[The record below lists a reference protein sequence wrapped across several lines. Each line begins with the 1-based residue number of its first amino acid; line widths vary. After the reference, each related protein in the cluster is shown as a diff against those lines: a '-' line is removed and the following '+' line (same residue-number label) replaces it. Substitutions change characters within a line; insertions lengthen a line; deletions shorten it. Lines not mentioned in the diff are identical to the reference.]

1 MFYLQLYADCVI
13 LSIVFRT
20 SFIFEVFP
28 MAEKRGR
35 PPKTAELQD
44 SKQKLI
50 DTTVAL
56 IKKYGAD
63 SITVRN
69 VCEEAGLSIG
79 TFYHHF
85 QNKDDLLMH
94 FVREA
99 SFDSFVLETPLFDVA
114 GRVCELYMHLI
125 DRYLALG
132 EEFMKSF
139 YTTGNKAL
147 SAYMG
152 QENGCFA
159 DGTVMA
165 RCERELLDAQQQGY
179 LKKEA
184 DAHMLSMDI
193 CTIVKGCAFEWALD
207 DGHMDIAQT
216 VQRIIKAYLN
226 NMR

>member
-1 MFYLQLYADCVI
+1 
-13 LSIVFRT
+13 
-20 SFIFEVFP
+20 
-28 MAEKRGR
+28 MANKRGR
-35 PPKTAELQD
+35 PSKASDPTDA
-44 SKQKLI
+44 KQKLI
-50 DTTVAL
+50 DTTVEL

-63 SITVRN
+63 TITVRS

-85 QNKDDLLMH
+85 QNKDDLLMY

-99 SFDSFVLETPLFDVA
+99 SFDTFVLETPLEDVA
-114 GRVCELYMHLI
+114 GRICELYMHLI
-125 DRYLALG
+125 DRYLTLG

-165 RCERELLDAQQQGY
+165 RCERELIDARKQGF
-179 LKKEA
+179 LKKDA
-184 DAHMLSMDI
+184 DPHLLSMDI
-193 CTIVKGCAFEWALD
+193 CTIVKGCVFEWALD
-207 DGHMDIAQT
+207 DGRMDIAESLR
-216 VQRIIKAYLN
+216 RIVKAYLEN
-226 NMR
+226 YK

>member
-1 MFYLQLYADCVI
+1 
-13 LSIVFRT
+13 
-20 SFIFEVFP
+20 
-28 MAEKRGR
+28 MANKRGR
-35 PPKTAELQD
+35 PSKASDPAD
-44 SKQKLI
+44 AKQKLI
-50 DTTVAL
+50 DTTVEL

-63 SITVRN
+63 TITVRS

-85 QNKDDLLMH
+85 QNKDDLLMY

-99 SFDSFVLETPLFDVA
+99 SFDNFVLETPLADVA

-125 DRYLALG
+125 DRYLTLG

-152 QENGCFA
+152 QENGRFA

-165 RCERELLDAQQQGY
+165 RCERELIDAREQGF
-179 LKKEA
+179 LKKDA
-184 DAHMLSMDI
+184 DPHLLSMDI
-193 CTIVKGCAFEWALD
+193 CTIVKGCVFEWALD
-207 DGHMDIAQT
+207 DGRLDIAESLH
-216 VQRIIKAYLN
+216 RIVKAYLKSYK
-226 NMR
+226 

>member
-1 MFYLQLYADCVI
+1 
-13 LSIVFRT
+13 
-20 SFIFEVFP
+20 
-28 MAEKRGR
+28 MANKRGR
-35 PPKTAELQD
+35 PAKTDEPTD
-44 SKQKLI
+44 TKQKLI

-63 SITVRN
+63 TITVRN

-85 QNKDDLLMH
+85 QNKDDLLMY
-94 FVREA
+94 FVRET
-99 SFDSFVLETPLFDVA
+99 SFDSFVLETPSEDIA

-165 RCERELLDAQQQGY
+165 RCERELLEAQEQGFIKKDAN
-179 LKKEA
+179 
-184 DAHMLSMDI
+184 AHILSMDI
-193 CTIVKGCAFEWALD
+193 CTIVKGCVFEWALD
-207 DGHMDIAQT
+207 DGRMNISESLR
-216 VQRIIKAYLN
+216 RIIGAY
-226 NMR
+226 MEIYR

>member
-1 MFYLQLYADCVI
+1 
-13 LSIVFRT
+13 
-20 SFIFEVFP
+20 
-28 MAEKRGR
+28 MANKRGR
-35 PPKTAELQD
+35 PSKASDPTDA
-44 SKQKLI
+44 KQKLI
-50 DTTVAL
+50 DTTVEL

-63 SITVRN
+63 TITVRS

-85 QNKDDLLMH
+85 QNKDDLLMY

-99 SFDSFVLETPLFDVA
+99 SFDTFVLETPLEDVA
-114 GRVCELYMHLI
+114 GRICELYMHLI
-125 DRYLALG
+125 DRYLTLG

-165 RCERELLDAQQQGY
+165 RCERELIDAREQGF
-179 LKKEA
+179 LKKDA
-184 DAHMLSMDI
+184 DPHQLSMDI
-193 CTIVKGCAFEWALD
+193 CTIVKGCVFEWALD
-207 DGHMDIAQT
+207 DGRMDIAESLH
-216 VQRIIKAYLN
+216 RIVKAYLETY
-226 NMR
+226 R

>member
-1 MFYLQLYADCVI
+1 
-13 LSIVFRT
+13 
-20 SFIFEVFP
+20 

-35 PPKTAELQD
+35 PPKTAQPQD
-44 SKQKLI
+44 AKQKLI
-50 DTTVAL
+50 DTTVEL

-69 VCEEAGLSIG
+69 VCEEAGLSIC

-99 SFDSFVLETPLFDVA
+99 SFDGFLLETPLSDVA

-152 QENGCFA
+152 EENGRFA
-159 DGTVMA
+159 EGTVMA
-165 RCERELLDAQQQGY
+165 RCEKELLAAQESRF

-184 DAHMLSMDI
+184 DAHTLSMDI
-193 CTIVKGCAFEWALD
+193 CTIVKGCVFEWALN
-207 DGHMDIAQT
+207 DGKMDVEAALR
-216 VQRIIKAYLN
+216 RIIGKYLDLEEN
-226 NMR
+226 ENDR

>member
-1 MFYLQLYADCVI
+1 
-13 LSIVFRT
+13 
-20 SFIFEVFP
+20 
-28 MAEKRGR
+28 MANKRGR
-35 PPKTAELQD
+35 PSKASDPTDA
-44 SKQKLI
+44 KQKLI
-50 DTTVAL
+50 DTTVEL

-63 SITVRN
+63 TITSRS

-85 QNKDDLLMH
+85 QNKDDLLMY

-99 SFDSFVLETPLFDVA
+99 SFDSFVLETPLEDVA
-114 GRVCELYMHLI
+114 GRICELYMHLI
-125 DRYLALG
+125 DRYLTLG

-165 RCERELLDAQQQGY
+165 RCERELIDARKQGF
-179 LKKEA
+179 LKKDA
-184 DAHMLSMDI
+184 DPHLLSMDI
-193 CTIVKGCAFEWALD
+193 CTIVKGCVFEWALD
-207 DGHMDIAQT
+207 DGRMDIAESLR
-216 VQRIIKAYLN
+216 RIVKAYLETYK
-226 NMR
+226 

>member
-1 MFYLQLYADCVI
+1 
-13 LSIVFRT
+13 
-20 SFIFEVFP
+20 
-28 MAEKRGR
+28 MANKRGR
-35 PPKTAELQD
+35 PSKASVPTDA
-44 SKQKLI
+44 KQKLI
-50 DTTVAL
+50 DTTVEL

-63 SITVRN
+63 TITVRS

-85 QNKDDLLMH
+85 QNKDDLLMY

-99 SFDSFVLETPLFDVA
+99 SFDTFVLETPLEDVA
-114 GRVCELYMHLI
+114 GRICELYMHLI
-125 DRYLALG
+125 DRYLTLG

-165 RCERELLDAQQQGY
+165 RCERELIDAREQGF
-179 LKKEA
+179 LKKNAEP
-184 DAHMLSMDI
+184 HQLSMDI
-193 CTIVKGCAFEWALD
+193 CTIVKGCVFEWALD
-207 DGHMDIAQT
+207 DGRMDIAESLH
-216 VQRIIKAYLN
+216 RIVKAYLETYK
-226 NMR
+226 

>member
-1 MFYLQLYADCVI
+1 
-13 LSIVFRT
+13 
-20 SFIFEVFP
+20 
-28 MAEKRGR
+28 MANKRGR
-35 PPKTAELQD
+35 PSKASDPTDA
-44 SKQKLI
+44 KQKLI
-50 DTTVAL
+50 DTTVEL

-63 SITVRN
+63 TITVRS

-85 QNKDDLLMH
+85 QNKDDLLMY

-99 SFDSFVLETPLFDVA
+99 SFDSFVLETPLEDVA
-114 GRVCELYMHLI
+114 GRICELYMHLI
-125 DRYLALG
+125 DRYLTLG

-165 RCERELLDAQQQGY
+165 RCERELIDAREQGF
-179 LKKEA
+179 LKKDA
-184 DAHMLSMDI
+184 DPHLLSMDI
-193 CTIVKGCAFEWALD
+193 CTIVKGCVFEWALD
-207 DGHMDIAQT
+207 DGRMDIAESLR
-216 VQRIIKAYLN
+216 RIVKAYLETCK
-226 NMR
+226 

>member
-1 MFYLQLYADCVI
+1 
-13 LSIVFRT
+13 
-20 SFIFEVFP
+20 

-99 SFDSFVLETPLFDVA
+99 SFDSFVLETPLSDVA

-193 CTIVKGCAFEWALD
+193 CTIVKGCVFEWALD
-207 DGHMDIAQT
+207 DGKMDIFSSLK
-216 VQRIIKAYLN
+216 RIVGAYLKDKIVTPA
-226 NMR
+226 

>member
-1 MFYLQLYADCVI
+1 
-13 LSIVFRT
+13 
-20 SFIFEVFP
+20 
-28 MAEKRGR
+28 MANKRGR
-35 PPKTAELQD
+35 PSKTSEPTDA
-44 SKQKLI
+44 KQKLI
-50 DTTVAL
+50 DTTVEL

-63 SITVRN
+63 TITVRS

-85 QNKDDLLMH
+85 QNKDDLLMY

-99 SFDSFVLETPLFDVA
+99 SFDSFALETPLEDVA
-114 GRVCELYMHLI
+114 GRICELYMHLI
-125 DRYLALG
+125 DRYLTLG

-165 RCERELLDAQQQGY
+165 RCERELIDAREQGF
-179 LKKEA
+179 LKKDA
-184 DAHMLSMDI
+184 DPHLLSMDI
-193 CTIVKGCAFEWALD
+193 CTIVKGCVFEWALD
-207 DGHMDIAQT
+207 DGRLDIAESLH
-216 VQRIIKAYLN
+216 RIVKAYLKSYK
-226 NMR
+226 

>member
-1 MFYLQLYADCVI
+1 
-13 LSIVFRT
+13 
-20 SFIFEVFP
+20 

-35 PPKTAELQD
+35 PPKTAEPQD
-44 SKQKLI
+44 AKQKLI
-50 DTTVAL
+50 DTTVEL

-85 QNKDDLLMH
+85 KNKDDLLMH

-99 SFDSFVLETPLFDVA
+99 SFDSFVLETPLSDIA

-152 QENGCFA
+152 QSDGCFA
-159 DGTVMA
+159 EGTVMA
-165 RCERELLDAQQQGY
+165 CCEKELLDAQAQGF

-184 DAHMLSMDI
+184 DAHTLSMDI
-193 CTIVKGCAFEWALD
+193 CTIVKGCVFEWALD
-207 DGHMDIAQT
+207 NGNMDIAESLY
-216 VQRIIKAYLN
+216 RIVRRYFATLKS
-226 NMR
+226 

>member
-1 MFYLQLYADCVI
+1 
-13 LSIVFRT
+13 
-20 SFIFEVFP
+20 
-28 MAEKRGR
+28 MANKRGR
-35 PPKTAELQD
+35 PSKTSEPTDA
-44 SKQKLI
+44 KQKLI
-50 DTTVAL
+50 DTTVEL

-63 SITVRN
+63 TITVRS

-85 QNKDDLLMH
+85 QNKDDLLMY

-99 SFDSFVLETPLFDVA
+99 SFDSFALETPLEDVA
-114 GRVCELYMHLI
+114 GRICELYMHLI
-125 DRYLALG
+125 DRYLTLG

-165 RCERELLDAQQQGY
+165 RCERELIDAREQGF
-179 LKKEA
+179 LKKDA
-184 DAHMLSMDI
+184 DPHLLCMDI
-193 CTIVKGCAFEWALD
+193 CTIVKGCVFEWALD
-207 DGHMDIAQT
+207 DGRLDIAESLH
-216 VQRIIKAYLN
+216 RIVKAYLETYK
-226 NMR
+226 

>member
-1 MFYLQLYADCVI
+1 
-13 LSIVFRT
+13 
-20 SFIFEVFP
+20 
-28 MAEKRGR
+28 MANKRGR
-35 PPKTAELQD
+35 PSKASDPTDA
-44 SKQKLI
+44 KQKLI
-50 DTTVAL
+50 DTTVEL

-63 SITVRN
+63 TITVRS

-85 QNKDDLLMH
+85 QNKDDLLMY

-99 SFDSFVLETPLFDVA
+99 SFDNFVLETPLEDVA
-114 GRVCELYMHLI
+114 ERICELYMHLI
-125 DRYLALG
+125 HRYLTLG

-165 RCERELLDAQQQGY
+165 RCERELIDARKQGF
-179 LKKEA
+179 LKKDA
-184 DAHMLSMDI
+184 DPHLLSMDI
-193 CTIVKGCAFEWALD
+193 CTIVKGCVFEWALD
-207 DGHMDIAQT
+207 DGRMDIAESLR
-216 VQRIIKAYLN
+216 RIVKAYLEN
-226 NMR
+226 YK

>member
-1 MFYLQLYADCVI
+1 
-13 LSIVFRT
+13 
-20 SFIFEVFP
+20 
-28 MAEKRGR
+28 MANKRGR
-35 PPKTAELQD
+35 PSKTSDPTDA
-44 SKQKLI
+44 KQKLI
-50 DTTVAL
+50 DTTVEL

-63 SITVRN
+63 TITVRS

-85 QNKDDLLMH
+85 QNKDDLLMY

-99 SFDSFVLETPLFDVA
+99 SFDNFVLETPLADVA

-125 DRYLALG
+125 DRYLTLG

-165 RCERELLDAQQQGY
+165 RCERELIDAREQGF
-179 LKKEA
+179 LKKDA
-184 DAHMLSMDI
+184 DPHQLSMDI
-193 CTIVKGCAFEWALD
+193 CTIVKGCVFEWALD
-207 DGHMDIAQT
+207 DGRMDIAESLH
-216 VQRIIKAYLN
+216 RIVKAYLETYK
-226 NMR
+226 

>member
-1 MFYLQLYADCVI
+1 
-13 LSIVFRT
+13 
-20 SFIFEVFP
+20 
-28 MAEKRGR
+28 MANKRGR
-35 PPKTAELQD
+35 PSKTSEPTDA
-44 SKQKLI
+44 KQKLI
-50 DTTVAL
+50 DTTVEL

-63 SITVRN
+63 TITVRS

-85 QNKDDLLMH
+85 QNKDDLLMY

-99 SFDSFVLETPLFDVA
+99 SFDNFVLETPLADVA

-125 DRYLALG
+125 DRYLTLG

-165 RCERELLDAQQQGY
+165 RCERELIDAREQGF
-179 LKKEA
+179 LKKDA
-184 DAHMLSMDI
+184 DPHLLSMDI
-193 CTIVKGCAFEWALD
+193 CTIVKGCVFEWALD
-207 DGHMDIAQT
+207 DGRMDIAESLR
-216 VQRIIKAYLN
+216 RIVKAYLETYK
-226 NMR
+226 

>member
-1 MFYLQLYADCVI
+1 
-13 LSIVFRT
+13 
-20 SFIFEVFP
+20 
-28 MAEKRGR
+28 MANKRGR
-35 PPKTAELQD
+35 PSKTSEPTDA
-44 SKQKLI
+44 KQKLI
-50 DTTVAL
+50 DTTVEL

-63 SITVRN
+63 TLTVRN

-85 QNKDDLLMH
+85 QNKDDLLMY

-99 SFDSFVLETPLFDVA
+99 SFDTFVLETPLADVA
-114 GRVCELYMHLI
+114 GRICELYMHLI
-125 DRYLALG
+125 DRYLTLG

-165 RCERELLDAQQQGY
+165 RCERELIDAREQGF
-179 LKKEA
+179 LKKNA
-184 DAHMLSMDI
+184 DPHQLSMDI
-193 CTIVKGCAFEWALD
+193 CTIVKGCVFEWALD
-207 DGHMDIAQT
+207 DGRMDIAESLH
-216 VQRIIKAYLN
+216 RIVKAYLETYK
-226 NMR
+226 

>member
-1 MFYLQLYADCVI
+1 
-13 LSIVFRT
+13 
-20 SFIFEVFP
+20 
-28 MAEKRGR
+28 MANKRGR
-35 PPKTAELQD
+35 PSKTSEPTDA
-44 SKQKLI
+44 KQKLI
-50 DTTVAL
+50 DTTVEL

-63 SITVRN
+63 TLTVRS

-85 QNKDDLLMH
+85 QNKDDLLMY

-99 SFDSFVLETPLFDVA
+99 SFDNFVLETPLADVA

-125 DRYLALG
+125 DRYLTLG

-165 RCERELLDAQQQGY
+165 RCERELIDARKQGF
-179 LKKEA
+179 LKKDA
-184 DAHMLSMDI
+184 DPHLLSMDI
-193 CTIVKGCAFEWALD
+193 CTIVKGCVFEWALD
-207 DGHMDIAQT
+207 DGRMDIAESLR
-216 VQRIIKAYLN
+216 RIVKAYLETYK
-226 NMR
+226 

>member
-1 MFYLQLYADCVI
+1 
-13 LSIVFRT
+13 
-20 SFIFEVFP
+20 
-28 MAEKRGR
+28 MANKRGR
-35 PPKTAELQD
+35 PSKASVPTDA
-44 SKQKLI
+44 KQKLI
-50 DTTVAL
+50 DTTVEL

-63 SITVRN
+63 TITVRS

-85 QNKDDLLMH
+85 QNKDDLLMY

-99 SFDSFVLETPLFDVA
+99 SFDSFALETPLEDVA
-114 GRVCELYMHLI
+114 GRICELYMHLI
-125 DRYLALG
+125 DRYLTLG

-165 RCERELLDAQQQGY
+165 RCERELIDAREQGF
-179 LKKEA
+179 LKKNA
-184 DAHMLSMDI
+184 DPHQLSMDI
-193 CTIVKGCAFEWALD
+193 CTIVKGCVFEWALD
-207 DGHMDIAQT
+207 DGRMDIAESLH
-216 VQRIIKAYLN
+216 RIVKAYLETYK
-226 NMR
+226 

>member
-1 MFYLQLYADCVI
+1 
-13 LSIVFRT
+13 
-20 SFIFEVFP
+20 
-28 MAEKRGR
+28 MANKRGR
-35 PPKTAELQD
+35 PSKASVPTDA
-44 SKQKLI
+44 KQKLI
-50 DTTVAL
+50 DTAVEL

-63 SITVRN
+63 TITVRS

-85 QNKDDLLMH
+85 QNKDDLLMY

-99 SFDSFVLETPLFDVA
+99 SFDTFVLETPLEDVA
-114 GRVCELYMHLI
+114 GRICELYMHLI
-125 DRYLALG
+125 DRYLTLG

-165 RCERELLDAQQQGY
+165 RCERELIDAREQGF
-179 LKKEA
+179 LEKDA
-184 DAHMLSMDI
+184 DPHQLSMDI
-193 CTIVKGCAFEWALD
+193 CTIVKGCVFEWALD
-207 DGHMDIAQT
+207 DGRMDIAESLH
-216 VQRIIKAYLN
+216 RIVKAYLETYK
-226 NMR
+226 

>member
-1 MFYLQLYADCVI
+1 
-13 LSIVFRT
+13 
-20 SFIFEVFP
+20 
-28 MAEKRGR
+28 MANKRGR
-35 PPKTAELQD
+35 PSKTSEPTDA
-44 SKQKLI
+44 KQKLI
-50 DTTVAL
+50 DTTVEL

-63 SITVRN
+63 TITVRS

-85 QNKDDLLMH
+85 QNKDDLLMY

-99 SFDSFVLETPLFDVA
+99 SFDSFALETPLEDVA
-114 GRVCELYMHLI
+114 ERICELYMHLI
-125 DRYLALG
+125 DRYLTLG

-165 RCERELLDAQQQGY
+165 RCERELIDAREQGF
-179 LKKEA
+179 LKKDA
-184 DAHMLSMDI
+184 DPHLLSMDI
-193 CTIVKGCAFEWALD
+193 CTIVKGCVFEWALD
-207 DGHMDIAQT
+207 DGRMDIAESLR
-216 VQRIIKAYLN
+216 RIVKAYLEN
-226 NMR
+226 YK

>member
-1 MFYLQLYADCVI
+1 
-13 LSIVFRT
+13 
-20 SFIFEVFP
+20 
-28 MAEKRGR
+28 MANKRGR
-35 PPKTAELQD
+35 PSKASDPTDA
-44 SKQKLI
+44 KQKLI
-50 DTTVAL
+50 DTTVEL

-63 SITVRN
+63 TITVRS

-85 QNKDDLLMH
+85 QNKDDLLMY

-99 SFDSFVLETPLFDVA
+99 SFDSFVLETPLEDVA
-114 GRVCELYMHLI
+114 GRICELYMHLI
-125 DRYLALG
+125 DRYLTLG

-165 RCERELLDAQQQGY
+165 RCERELIDAREQGF
-179 LKKEA
+179 LKKDA
-184 DAHMLSMDI
+184 DPHLL
-193 CTIVKGCAFEWALD
+193 KGCVFEWALD
-207 DGHMDIAQT
+207 DGRMDIAESLR
-216 VQRIIKAYLN
+216 RIVKAYLETCK
-226 NMR
+226 